1 LGAGA
6 EEQEQSTFLE
16 LRADFEGV
24 YRAGLGSKP
33 EVFTSVILYDL
44 RMLFSAASG
53 AVLSW
58 PIHDSAIGHFP

>member
-16 LRADFEGV
+16 LRADFVGI

-33 EVFTSVILYDL
+33 EVFTSAALYAFANGDRSL
-44 RMLFSAASG
+44 LW
-53 AVLSW
+53 LLL
-58 PIHDSAIGHFP
+58 